1 MLAGRA
7 DSGGRVLG
15 VGGPLQRHGQLPQ
28 EDQAG
33 RGGRAAAV
41 RHGQLRL
48 HRGPQDVPRPL
59 QAHLAVHHVRYM
71 AERKSPITIFRKD
84 AKIL

>member
-28 EDQAG
+28 EDQARG
-33 RGGRAAAV
+33 GGRAAAV
-41 RHGQLRL
+41 RHGQLR
-48 HRGPQDVPRPL
+48 HCRGSQDVPGPL
-59 QAHLAVHHVRYM
+59 QAHLAVHHVR
-71 AERKSPITIFRKD
+71 
-84 AKIL
+84 